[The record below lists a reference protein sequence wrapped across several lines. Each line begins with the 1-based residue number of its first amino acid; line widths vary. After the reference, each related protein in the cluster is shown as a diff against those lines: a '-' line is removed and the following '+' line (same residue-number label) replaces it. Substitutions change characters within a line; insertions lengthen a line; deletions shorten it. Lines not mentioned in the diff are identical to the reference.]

1 MKYLSLIGILALFLV
16 SFGSGIRLYAQ
27 EDKSIV
33 EERKDTLKFGI
44 TSQIL
49 SVLETITEEKE
60 TGYTEEAESLFDT
73 LRDPGVHAAV
83 FHYFRAIDDDSLVER
98 AAEVLSNH
106 LDKPPALVASVIRY
120 VAETG
125 IEELEPR
132 IFVIAE
138 SGISGTLSLDAVK
151 ALGELGDE
159 ETAARLLE
167 LYDESGVSEQVR
179 EQIILVLGK
188 LQAEQAVDLL
198 IDIARDEGESLTMRR
213 FAADSLGRIGSS
225 RAVDTLEELYVQDDP
240 YLRANAVYS
249 LGLIGGPGAEAILF
263 AALRDGFWRIR
274 VSAAEAIGEAGIEE
288 GIDILTYK
296 AQNDPELQVRT
307 AAVEALGKIG
317 GGKSFE
323 FLKELA
329 KGPGNPLA
337 VRTQAL
343 EALVE
348 EDLSGSIPF
357 LKELFAEESAKRS
370 SVILDPLARIISDA
384 EGAGLAP
391 LYEQM
396 LASPSIPMK
405 IYGMRGI
412 RINKIGTLRDKVEK
426 LTGDDAPTSVRR
438 YAEKVLESF

>member
-1 MKYLSLIGILALFLV
+1 MKYLSLIGILTLLLV
-16 SFGSGIRLYAQ
+16 PFGGGIRLYAQ

-98 AAEVLSNH
+98 GAEVLSNH
-106 LDKPPALVASVIRY
+106 LDKPPALVATVIRY

-213 FAADSLGRIGSS
+213 FAADSLGRIGSP

-337 VRTQAL
+337 VRIQAL

-384 EGAGLAP
+384 EGAALAP

-412 RINKIGTLRDKVEK
+412 RINKIGTLRDEVEK

-438 YAEKVLESF
+438 YAEGVLESF